1 MSKTYDLNKASSDAR
16 AEKLDSWVKTHYRNQ
31 REFVEKFGLNQGEIS
46 NLIQKKRVL
55 GERKARKLEEQTDIP
70 KMYLD
75 GRDESF
81 AEVAAQNKLSARYE
95 KFIDFCMNLD
105 VLNEN
110 NSLTNSD
117 LDDIDIILDN
127 AIRTINEMVEKR
139 IKPNQKKS
147 AS

>member
-1 MSKTYDLNKASSDAR
+1 MPKTYDLNKASSDAR
-16 AEKLDSWVKTHYRNQ
+16 ADKLDSWVKTHYRNQ

-70 KMYLD
+70 DMYLD

-81 AEVAAQNKLSARYE
+81 TEVAAQNKLSARYE

-105 VLNEN
+105 ALHEN

>member
-1 MSKTYDLNKASSDAR
+1 
-16 AEKLDSWVKTHYRNQ
+16 
-31 REFVEKFGLNQGEIS
+31 
-46 NLIQKKRVL
+46 
-55 GERKARKLEEQTDIP
+55 
-70 KMYLD
+70 MYLD

-81 AEVAAQNKLSARYE
+81 TEVAAQNKLSARYE

-105 VLNEN
+105 ALHEN
-110 NSLTNSD
+110 KSLTNSD

>member
-1 MSKTYDLNKASSDAR
+1 MPKTYDLNKASSDAR
-16 AEKLDSWVKTHYRNQ
+16 ADKLDSWVKTHYRNQ

-70 KMYLD
+70 DMYLD
-75 GRDESF
+75 GRDVLTTE
-81 AEVAAQNKLSARYE
+81 AVPQHELSTRY
-95 KFIDFCMNLD
+95 KKIIDFCMSLD
-105 VLNEN
+105 VLHESKSLSN
-110 NSLTNSD
+110 ND
-117 LDDIDIILDN
+117 LDDIDLVLDN
-127 AIRTINEMVEKR
+127 AIRTINEMVERR